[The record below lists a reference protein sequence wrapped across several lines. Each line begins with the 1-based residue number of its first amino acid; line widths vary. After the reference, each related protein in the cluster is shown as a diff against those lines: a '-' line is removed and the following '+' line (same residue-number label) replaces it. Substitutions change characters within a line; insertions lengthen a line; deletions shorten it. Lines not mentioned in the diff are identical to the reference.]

1 MPVREREE
9 VQEMLRGGAVS
20 GADGGAAMDALQAA
34 EAAGA
39 KVVRAGEHPLR
50 NEQICPEARK
60 VLGRLHDAG
69 YKAYLCGGGVRDLWL
84 GRNPKDFDVATDA
97 RPEQVKRVFR
107 NCRIIGRR
115 FRLAHVIFG
124 DVIIETA
131 TFRALLDDPPPE
143 AEDVPVPSRRNRD
156 VPDPTFA
163 TRGGVIV
170 RDNVYGTPEEDARRR
185 DFTVNGL
192 FYDYATGA
200 IIDYVGGLA
209 DLEARVLRVIGDP
222 ETRFHEDPVRMVRAV
237 RIAAQLGFQ
246 IEEGAAAAIRKM
258 AGELANASRER
269 MHEEMLKIFNCGAA
283 EQVVKEALDK
293 GVFQIIYPE
302 FAGWLEEAGEGAS
315 AWAGKALR
323 QFDIWKKNGLKAAP
337 GLQYALLFGR
347 WMEEIAAQTKGV
359 APFDAATQAVW
370 TALRAPRQLPV
381 IPKSILFDAERVMGL
396 QVQLKKGTPGSAYG
410 QRMKRRR
417 GFVDGLIY
425 LKFAAGLDEKR
436 REVLEKWG
444 GKKG

>member
-1 MPVREREE
+1 ME
-9 VQEMLRGGAVS
+9 
-20 GADGGAAMDALQAA
+20 ALAAA

-39 KVVRAGEHPLR
+39 KVVRAGEHPLH
-50 NEQICPEARK
+50 NDLICPEARK
-60 VLGRLHDAG
+60 VLARLDAAG
-69 YKAYLCGGGVRDLWL
+69 FKAYLCGGGVRDLWL

-97 RPEQVKRVFR
+97 RPEQIKKVCR
-107 NCRIIGRR
+107 NTRIIGRR

-131 TFRALLDDPPPE
+131 TFRALLDAPPPG

-163 TRGGVIV
+163 TRDGVIV

-237 RIAAQLGFQ
+237 RIASQLGFA
-246 IEEGAAAAIRKM
+246 IEDGAAEAIRKM

-283 EQVVKEALDK
+283 ERVVDEALDK

-302 FAGWLEEAGEGAS
+302 FS
-315 AWAGKALR
+315 AWLDASGDGARAWTGKALK
-323 QFDIWKKNGLKAAP
+323 QFDIWKKNGLKASP
-337 GLQYALLFGR
+337 GLQYALLFGG
-347 WMEEIAAQTKGV
+347 WMEEIAKAAQGV

-370 TALRAPRQLPV
+370 AALRSPRQLPM
-381 IPKSILFDAERVMGL
+381 IPKGILFDAERVMGL

-410 QRMKRRR
+410 QRMRRRR
-417 GFVDGLIY
+417 GFTDGLVY
-425 LKFAAGLDEKR
+425 LKFAAGLDPSR
-436 REVLEKWG
+436 RGVLGKWVNANG
-444 GKKG
+444 